1 MKGSLYLLIAA
12 FIVLTVL
19 VAAMK
24 AAEGRARYKAR
35 EIMTPNEIEFFR
47 RLNAA
52 LPDYWIFTQVAMSAL
67 IQPDMGQGKAYMS
80 AFGKIAQK
88 RVDYAIY
95 DDYMNLVAVVELD
108 DRTHN
113 KRNDAIRDA
122 YMASAGIRT
131 IRFESRRKPD
141 TETIRQALQR
151 KQVA

>member
-1 MKGSLYLLIAA
+1 MKESAYL
-12 FIVLTVL
+12 L
-19 VAAMK
+19 VAAIVVLAVLATVMK
-24 AAEGRARYKAR
+24 AMEGKTRYKAR
-35 EIMTPNEIEFFR
+35 QIMTPNEIEFFR
-47 RLNAA
+47 RLHAA
-52 LPDYWIFTQVAMSAL
+52 LPGHWIFTQVAMSAL

-80 AFGKIAQK
+80 AFGRIAQK

-141 TETIRQALQR
+141 AEAIRQAVQR
-151 KQVA
+151 KQAA